1 MRQARKRTRYSVLR
15 GGACD
20 GAIRWLK
27 DDARSTRDIA
37 QTVLGLL
44 CSSSLRG
51 RPPSTGEHGRTNFS
65 ASIAAMDRLL
75 CRWPR
80 CLGKGKNVRHY
91 LYIVADAQRSGDAV
105 PLVFD
110 IERSN
115 GRGRV
120 RTMHARKLWLPR
132 SGSQSCEAQGDLIM
146 PSTKIVASLGMLLA
160 VHIYRPPASLA
171 RLLSILCRTVRC
183 SVPLFESCNPLSSP
197 VNRPNK
203 DHDIL

>member
-120 RTMHARKLWLPR
+120 RTMHARKLWLQR

-146 PSTKIVASLGMLLA
+146 PSTKLWHHSACCWQSIFTGRLLRLLA
-160 VHIYRPPASLA
+160 CFQSCVELFAAPSH
-171 RLLSILCRTVRC
+171 C
-183 SVPLFESCNPLSSP
+183 SRAAIPSP
-197 VNRPNK
+197 HP
-203 DHDIL
+203 